1 MAGHIF
7 ISYSSHDAALANR
20 LVAYLEQQGYP
31 CWIAPRDIASGGDY
45 TDFINDSIR
54 DCRALVLV
62 MTERS
67 VRSQWVKK
75 ELSTA
80 VSYNRTIL
88 PFRIEP
94 VKLESGLQFLLNN
107 VQWIDATSGK
117 PEAHFGQLVNGINH
131 EPIVPLNSPN
141 DTKESRWGLAIVL
154 AVSAMGLLTSL
165 LLWHPWRKESAPAVD
180 SVFEQET
187 VEQVVKV
194 DTVVIERTVKVEA
207 PTTQRTERNT
217 TKTAAAVEQPAATA
231 VEEDPEPEVSVSEP
245 VVQVK
250 AEPEPEPEPEP
261 VVTQPVKRTPTAAEL
276 AAERYNRQFKKAKRF
291 YDAGNYR
298 DALPIFEALKREKP
312 ADSQLDPYIREC
324 RKHL

>member
-131 EPIVPLNSPN
+131 EPIVPISPSN
-141 DTKESRWGLAIVL
+141 DTKENRWGLAIVL
-154 AVSAMGLLTSL
+154 AISAIGLLTSL
-165 LLWHPWRKESAPAVD
+165 LLWHPWRKENNSVVD
-180 SVFEQET
+180 SMYEPET

-194 DTVVIERTVKVEA
+194 DTVVIERTVKVES
-207 PTTQRTERNT
+207 PSTQRTERNT
-217 TKTAAAVEQPAATA
+217 TKTAAAVEQPAAS
-231 VEEDPEPEVSVSEP
+231 VMEEPEPEVSAPEP
-245 VVQVK
+245 AVQVV
-250 AEPEPEPEPEP
+250 PEPEPEPEP

-298 DALPIFEALKREKP
+298 DALSVFEALKREKP
-312 ADSQLDPYIREC
+312 SDSQLDPYIREC